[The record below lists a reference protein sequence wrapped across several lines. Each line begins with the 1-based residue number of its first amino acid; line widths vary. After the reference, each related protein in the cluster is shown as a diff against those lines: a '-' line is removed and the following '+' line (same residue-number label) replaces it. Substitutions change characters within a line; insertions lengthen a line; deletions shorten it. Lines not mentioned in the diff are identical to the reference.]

1 MDAWGL
7 TGPLQGKTTGGM
19 KALLLPL
26 YIVKLV
32 YLKEIKRPLMQDGAF

>member
-7 TGPLQGKTTGGM
+7 TGPLQGKTTGRM

-26 YIVKLV
+26 YIEKLV
-32 YLKEIKRPLMQDGAF
+32 SLKGMKRPLT